1 MIQVWRTSTRSL
13 EKRSNAELIFDLVLG
28 FLIILVLFAISNGY
42 LTALLMMR
50 AITEKNLHPEEV
62 DVASSIMLIYL
73 TAGVCLGAILS
84 VVSFLCL
91 L

>member
-1 MIQVWRTSTRSL
+1 MPRLIPSWHHFILSL
-13 EKRSNAELIFDLVLG
+13 GYLSIM
-28 FLIILVLFAISNGY
+28 VLFAISNGY

-73 TAGVCLGAILS
+73 TVGLCLGAMLS
-84 VVSFLCL
+84 IVS
-91 L
+91 